1 MRTLTGLGVASLL
14 TSFALMAGCGES
26 SPESMVEGGAAQS
39 NDPGSG
45 KGGSLI
51 LPGVSGSSSSSGGS
65 SSGGGDQASGGNKQG
80 CAVVSEQ
87 AELAPVYLVFL
98 LDESG
103 SMGDG
108 PNGNKAEKWDPVVSA
123 LKSFFADPA
132 STGITAS
139 LSVFPNNKN
148 KTMSAANQQMAPD
161 CNSSAYETPI
171 VMPTALPDATTFA
184 AAITSLEPPNE
195 FGTPTYPGLSG
206 TITYAETVLEEDPTR
221 KVAIVMVTDGQ
232 PYSCG
237 NYNND
242 IRHTASAAA
251 AVADHIPTYV
261 IGVEDENNALSA
273 LNDIAVA
280 GGTEQAFIVNVA
292 EPEQTR
298 TSLLDAINLIRGQ
311 AISCDLEIPAAPP
324 GKTFKDDEVDVQF
337 TPDGGAAV
345 KLAYGT
351 DCTGDAGW
359 HYDNLDDPKRILLCD
374 SACSTVKA
382 DPKGKLDV
390 VFMCDKRQ
398 VVQ

>member
-39 NDPGSG
+39 NDPNSG
-45 KGGSLI
+45 KGGGLI
-51 LPGVSGSSSSSGGS
+51 LPGVGGGSSGSS

-80 CAVVSEQ
+80 CAAVNEQ
-87 AELAPVYLVFL
+87 AELSPVYLVFL

-108 PNGNKAEKWDPVVSA
+108 ENGIKAQKWDPVVSA

-148 KTMSAANQQMAPD
+148 KTKTAANRQMAPD
-161 CNSSAYETPI
+161 CNSAAYETPI
-171 VMPTALPDATTFA
+171 VTPTALPDATTFA
-184 AAITSLEPPNE
+184 AAITGLEPPNE
-195 FGTPTYPGLSG
+195 FGTPTSPGLSG
-206 TITYAETVLEEDPTR
+206 TIAYAESVLQEDPAR
-221 KVAIVMVTDGQ
+221 RVAIVMVTDGQ
-232 PYSCG
+232 PYGCG
-237 NYNND
+237 NSNSVDN
-242 IRHTASAAA
+242 TAAAAA

-261 IGVEDENNALSA
+261 IGVEDERNTLADLHK
-273 LNDIAVA
+273 IAVG
-280 GGTEQAFIVNVA
+280 GGTETAFIVNVA

-298 TSLLDAINLIRGQ
+298 TSLLEAINLIRGQ
-311 AISCDLEIPAAPP
+311 AISCDLEIPPTPP
-324 GKTFKDDEVDVQF
+324 GKTFVDDEVDVQF

-390 VFMCDKRQ
+390 VFICDKRQ